1 MYEKVGKQFE
11 HWIKDVNDEMKA
23 ENLPLSVHNLTTVW
37 TVIFNQPGRYH
48 WMFQY
53 YLRDEGIALSWVGT
67 GRLLVSLDFVENDF
81 ELLKKK
87 LVNAAKRMRDDGW
100 WYLGTPDKPIT
111 AQSISAAMG
120 KEMAYN
126 TVMKTVR
133 EGLLADMLQAVLHG
147 SGVLADFVKV
157 SLSRLNSAKKSFPSV
172 KTVAPTERSPRDLFG
187 TTSIAKKFVDFEE
200 L

>member
-1 MYEKVGKQFE
+1 MGAMNEFLRWVTTPEAEQVYEKIGKQFE

-111 AQSISAAMG
+111 CLLYTSDAAD
-120 KEMAYN
+120 E
-126 TVMKTVR
+126 
-133 EGLLADMLQAVLHG
+133 
-147 SGVLADFVKV
+147 
-157 SLSRLNSAKKSFPSV
+157 
-172 KTVAPTERSPRDLFG
+172 
-187 TTSIAKKFVDFEE
+187 
-200 L
+200 